1 MLKALAIASGKG
13 GVGKT
18 TIAVNLALT
27 QAIKEKCLL
36 LDADMG
42 MANAHILLGLNPE
55 ITVREVI
62 EGKAS
67 LEQAIVKAPNEL
79 NFLSGGSGITELL
92 SIDSEKKFNFIRS
105 FNSLSSS
112 IPNLIIDVSAGADN
126 TALNM
131 ISAADKVLIV
141 LLNEPTSFMDAFT
154 LIKACHLEFGYKE
167 FCVTINMANSEIQAK
182 QDFARFKKIITN
194 FYDINLTYVGYIQSR
209 NIIKQSIVKR
219 RPVVLDN
226 KNSDI
231 INAFKNIYANILT
244 TKINY
249 HSGIKF
255 FYKNK
260 VEKTREA

>member
-42 MANAHILLGLNPE
+42 MANAHILLGVNPE

-62 EGKAS
+62 EGKIS
-67 LEQAIVKAPNEL
+67 LEQAIVEAPNKL
-79 NFLSGGSGITELL
+79 KFLSGGSGITELL
-92 SIDSEKKFNFIRS
+92 SIDSKKKFNFIRN
-105 FNSLSSS
+105 FNNLSSS

-154 LIKACHLEFGYKE
+154 LIKVCNLELKFKE
-167 FCVTINMANSEIQAK
+167 FCIVINMVNSENQGKAIY
-182 QDFARFKKIITN
+182 KKFNDVVTK
-194 FYDINLTYVGYIQSR
+194 FYDVNIKYVGSILTMPDIKNS
-209 NIIKQSIVKR
+209 IIKKN
-219 RPVVLDN
+219 PAVLNN
-226 KNSDI
+226 KNT
-231 INAFKNIYANILT
+231 NIKSLFNRILNNIRSAPF
-244 TKINY
+244 NNN
-249 HSGIKF
+249 SGIKF
-255 FYKNK
+255 FN
-260 VEKTREA
+260 